1 MSRIGKMEI
10 PLPQGVEITV
20 AGGVVKVKGPKGTL
34 QQPLVER
41 VGVEVQDKTVNVTRV
56 SDDRRSR
63 SFHGLMRSLVAN
75 MVTGVTDGF
84 SKSLVING
92 IGYKA
97 NVAGKTLN
105 LALGFSH
112 PIAYPIPEGITISVD
127 RENVKIEGF
136 DKQLVGAVAADI
148 RAFRPVEPYKG
159 KGIKYVDEHVIRKAG
174 KAGK

>member
-10 PLPQGVEITV
+10 PLPQGVEVAV
-20 AGGVVKVKGPKGTL
+20 AGGVVKVKGPKGSL
-34 QQPLVER
+34 QQALVER
-41 VGVEVQDKTVNVTRV
+41 VDVKVDGSLVNVTRV
-56 SDDRRSR
+56 SEDRRSR
-63 SFHGLMRSLVAN
+63 AFHGLMRALIAN

-105 LALGFSH
+105 LALGYSH
-112 PIAYPIPEGITISVD
+112 PIAYPIPEGISITVD
-127 RENVKIEGF
+127 RENVKVEGI

-148 RAFRPVEPYKG
+148 RAFRKVEPYKG
-159 KGIKYVDEHVIRKAG
+159 KGIKYIDEHVIRKAG

>member
-1 MSRIGKMEI
+1 MEI

-20 AGGVVKVKGPKGTL
+20 AGGVVKVKGPKGSL

-41 VGVEVQDKTVNVTRV
+41 VGVEVEDKSVNVTRV
-56 SDDRRSR
+56 ADDRRSR
-63 SFHGLMRSLVAN
+63 AFHGLMRALVAN
-75 MVTGVTDGF
+75 MVTGVSEGF

-112 PIAYPIPEGITISVD
+112 PIAYPIPDGISISVD
-127 RENVKIEGF
+127 RENVKVEGV

-159 KGIKYVDEHVIRKAG
+159 KGIKYVDEYVIRKAG

>member
-10 PLPQGVEITV
+10 PLPKGVEV
-20 AGGVVKVKGPKGTL
+20 NVVGGKVKVKGPKGSL
-34 QQPLVER
+34 EQVLVDR
-41 VGVEVQDKTVNVTRV
+41 VGVEVEGQTVNVTRV
-56 SDDRRSR
+56 SEDRRSR
-63 SFHGLMRSLVAN
+63 AFHGLMRALIAN
-75 MVTGVTDGF
+75 MVTGVSEGF
-84 SKSLVING
+84 TKSLVING

-105 LALGFSH
+105 LALGYSH
-112 PIAYPIPEGITISVD
+112 PIAYSIPDGITISVD
-127 RENVKIEGF
+127 REMVKVEGI

-148 RAFRPVEPYKG
+148 RAYRQVEPYKG

>member
-1 MSRIGKMEI
+1 MSRIGKKEI
-10 PLPQGVEITV
+10 LLPQGVEISV
-20 AGGVVKVKGPKGTL
+20 ADGVVKVKGPKGSL
-34 QQPLVER
+34 QQALVER
-41 VGVEVQDKTVNVTRV
+41 VGVDIDGQKVNVTRV

-63 SFHGLMRSLVAN
+63 SFHGLMRALLAN
-75 MVTGVTDGF
+75 MVTGVTEGF
-84 SKSLVING
+84 SKSLEIKG

-97 NVAGKTLN
+97 AVKGSTLD

-112 PIAYPIPEGITISVD
+112 PIAYPIPDDITITVNK
-127 RENVKIEGF
+127 EKVVVEGM

-159 KGIKYVDEHVIRKAG
+159 KGIKYTDEHVIRKAG

>member
-1 MSRIGKMEI
+1 MSRIGKKEI
-10 PLPQGVEITV
+10 LLPQGVEVTV
-20 AGGVVKVKGPKGTL
+20 ADGMVKVKGPKGSLL
-34 QQPLVER
+34 QALVDR
-41 VGVEVQDKTVNVTRV
+41 VAVEVDGTVVNVTRV

-63 SFHGLMRSLVAN
+63 SFHGLMRALVAN
-75 MVTGVTDGF
+75 MVTGVSEGF
-84 SKSLVING
+84 SKSLEIKG

-97 NVAGKTLN
+97 GVSGSTLD

-112 PIAYPIPEGITISVD
+112 PIAYPIPDGINISVD
-127 RENVKIEGF
+127 REKVVVQGI

-159 KGIKYVDEHVIRKAG
+159 KGIKYSDEHVIRKAG

>member
-10 PLPQGVEITV
+10 PLPQGVEV
-20 AGGVVKVKGPKGTL
+20 AVTGGIVKVKGPKGSL
-34 QQPLVER
+34 EQALVER
-41 VGVEVQDKTVNVTRV
+41 VGVEIEGQTVNVTRV
-56 SDDRRSR
+56 SEDRRSR
-63 SFHGLMRSLVAN
+63 SLHGLMRALIAN
-75 MVTGVTDGF
+75 MVTGVSEGF

-105 LALGFSH
+105 LALGYSH
-112 PIAYPIPEGITISVD
+112 PIAYPIPEGISISVD
-127 RENVKIEGF
+127 RESVKVEGI

-148 RAFRPVEPYKG
+148 RAYRQVEPYKG
-159 KGIKYVDEHVIRKAG
+159 KGIKYVDEYVIRKAG

>member
-10 PLPQGVEITV
+10 PLPQGVEVSV
-20 AGGVVKVKGPKGTL
+20 AGGVVKVKGPKGSL

-41 VGVEVQDKTVNVTRV
+41 VGVEVKDKTVNVTRV

-63 SFHGLMRSLVAN
+63 AFHGLMRSLVAN
-75 MVTGVTDGF
+75 MVAGVSEGF

-92 IGYKA
+92 TGYKA

-112 PIAYPIPEGITISVD
+112 PIAYPIPDGISITVD
-127 RENVKIEGF
+127 RENVKVEGF

-148 RAFRPVEPYKG
+148 RAYRPVEPYKG
-159 KGIKYVDEHVIRKAG
+159 KGIKYVDEYVIRKAG

>member
-10 PLPQGVEITV
+10 PLPQGVEVAV
-20 AGGVVKVKGPKGTL
+20 AGGIVKVKGPKGSL
-34 QQPLVER
+34 EQALVER
-41 VGVEVQDKTVNVTRV
+41 VGVEIEGQTVKVTRV
-56 SDDRRSR
+56 SEDRRSR
-63 SFHGLMRSLVAN
+63 ALHGLMRALIAN
-75 MVTGVTDGF
+75 MVVGVSEGF

-105 LALGFSH
+105 LALGYSH
-112 PIAYPIPEGITISVD
+112 PIAYPIPEGISISVD
-127 RENVKIEGF
+127 RESVKVEGI

-148 RAFRPVEPYKG
+148 RAYRQVEPYKG
-159 KGIKYVDEHVIRKAG
+159 KGIKYVDEYVIRKAG

>member
-1 MSRIGKMEI
+1 MSRIGKKEI
-10 PLPQGVEITV
+10 LLPQGVEV
-20 AGGVVKVKGPKGTL
+20 AVADGIVKVKGPKGSLT
-34 QQPLVER
+34 QALVDR
-41 VGVEVQDKTVNVTRV
+41 VAVEVDGAQVNVTRV

-63 SFHGLMRSLVAN
+63 SFHGLMRALVAN
-75 MVTGVTDGF
+75 MVTGVSEGF
-84 SKSLVING
+84 SKSLEIKG

-97 NVAGKTLN
+97 GVNGSTLD

-112 PIAYPIPEGITISVD
+112 PIAYPIPDGINISVD
-127 RENVKIEGF
+127 REKVVVEGI

-159 KGIKYVDEHVIRKAG
+159 KGIKYSDEHVIRKAG

>member
-1 MSRIGKMEI
+1 MSRVGKKEI
-10 PLPQGVEITV
+10 LLPQGVEV
-20 AGGVVKVKGPKGTL
+20 AVADGVVKVKGPKGSL
-34 QQPLVER
+34 QQVLVDR
-41 VGVEVQDKTVNVTRV
+41 VGVDIDGRTVNVTRV

-63 SFHGLMRSLVAN
+63 SFHGLMRALLAN
-75 MVTGVTDGF
+75 MVLGVSEGF
-84 SKSLVING
+84 SKSLEIKG

-97 NVAGKTLN
+97 AVKGSTLD

-112 PIAYPIPEGITISVD
+112 PIAYPIPDGINISVD
-127 RENVKIEGF
+127 KEKVVVQGI

-159 KGIKYVDEHVIRKAG
+159 KGIKYSDEYVIRKAG

>member
-1 MSRIGKMEI
+1 
-10 PLPQGVEITV
+10 VE
-20 AGGVVKVKGPKGTL
+20 
-34 QQPLVER
+34 
-41 VGVEVQDKTVNVTRV
+41 DKSVNVTRV
-56 SDDRRSR
+56 ADDRRSR
-63 SFHGLMRSLVAN
+63 AFHGLMRALVAN
-75 MVTGVTDGF
+75 MVTGVSEGF

-112 PIAYPIPEGITISVD
+112 PIAYPIPDGISISVD
-127 RENVKIEGF
+127 RENVKVEGV

-159 KGIKYVDEHVIRKAG
+159 KGIKYVDEYVIRKAG

>member
-10 PLPQGVEITV
+10 PLPQGVDVTV
-20 AGGVVKVKGPKGTL
+20 AGGMVKVKGPKGNL

-41 VGVEVQDKTVNVTRV
+41 VGVEVQDKTINVTRV

-75 MVTGVTDGF
+75 MVTGVTEGF

-97 NVAGKTLN
+97 SVAGKTLN

-112 PIAYPIPEGITISVD
+112 PIAYPIPEGIAITVD
-127 RENVKIEGF
+127 REIVKIEGF

>member
-10 PLPQGVEITV
+10 PLPQGVELTV
-20 AGGVVKVKGPKGTL
+20 AGGVVKVKGPKGSL

-41 VGVEVQDKTVNVTRV
+41 VGVEVEDKTVNVTRV

-63 SFHGLMRSLVAN
+63 SFHGLMRALVAN
-75 MVTGVTDGF
+75 MVTGVSEGF

-112 PIAYPIPEGITISVD
+112 PIAYPIPDGISIAVD
-127 RENVKIEGF
+127 RENVKIEGI